1 MTATTLPSAD
11 AELGRGT
18 GPAAALVPS
27 GLSRFDVALLGG
39 LVLLSV
45 GLLFWATR
53 DAVLAAGF
61 LAGLAVAAGGVL
73 LLRRVFP
80 AVGAS
85 EAAAPDWTMLRQAV
99 DHDDVA
105 IAVTDRAGRL
115 VCANDLFA
123 TWMGGFVTPPGL
135 PLDGRGAEALKN
147 AGRAA
152 WRDGEGRV
160 DDLKVGA
167 LPLRAQV
174 NRTGQADD
182 YLVWRFAAIDRLDLA
197 SEILRHLEGPA
208 GRTLGQA
215 GVMAA
220 LVNAEGR
227 LRVANQAFLLR
238 ALGESDASHYAGR
251 DVAAMLRLDDSGG
264 LTFAREGDRAPPVR
278 MLQIPL
284 APADPAGP
292 LLLALIDEE
301 VGPADRGTAQT
312 YIETLLSL
320 LPFGLALVDRD
331 GRFLYMNR
339 AFGRAAGVAD
349 GRMPRYPGDLV
360 VGEDK
365 GPLADMI
372 RRHSSGQQV
381 GGDLSIRL
389 VGQGD
394 EPVSMRV
401 VGVRGLG
408 EAAVLLSLKDSS
420 EETRLKRQV
429 AQQSKMQAVG
439 QLAGGVA
446 HDFNNILTAVLGSC
460 DLMLMRHTPGDS
472 DYDDIQHIRSNA
484 NRAASLTRQLLAFS
498 RQQTLRPQ
506 ILQLPD
512 VISEVSHLLRRLMGD
527 TVQLAVH
534 HGRGLGAVR
543 ADPVQLEQVIINL
556 AVNARDAMMP
566 GGGTLTIETYPVSA
580 AEVRQMGNEFMPPA
594 DYSALKVSDTGAG
607 IPADVLP
614 KIFEPFFTT
623 KDVGKGTGLGLSTVY
638 GIIKQSAGFIF
649 ADSRPGEG
657 TSFTIYLPVHR
668 AAAGAPAAPGSG
680 APAVPGSGAPAV
692 PAAPIRAK
700 KSQWGTGTLLLVED
714 EDMVRAVA
722 ERALTRAGYSVVT
735 ASQGEEG
742 LERFAGMDKVDL
754 VISDVVMPTMD
765 GPTMVRA
772 MRAKRPALPVLFM
785 SGYAEEQ
792 LRQSID
798 IDHVAFLPKPF
809 SVAQLAEA
817 VSAALDDAA
826 HRVSDDG

>member
-1 MTATTLPSAD
+1 LTATSLPSAD
-11 AELGRGT
+11 GDFSRGA
-18 GPAAALVPS
+18 GAAPPVLPG
-27 GLSRFDVALLGG
+27 GLSRVDLAVVAG
-39 LVLLSV
+39 LALVSV
-45 GLLFWATR
+45 ALLFWATR
-53 DAVLAAGF
+53 DAVLAGGF
-61 LAGLAVAAGGVL
+61 LAGLAVAAGGL
-73 LLRRVFP
+73 LFVRRLFP
-80 AVGAS
+80 AAATA
-85 EAAAPDWTMLRQAV
+85 EAAVTDWTMLRQAV
-99 DHDDVA
+99 AHDDVA
-105 IAVTDRAGRL
+105 IAVTDRGGRL

-135 PLDGRGAEALKN
+135 PLDGAGAERLKD
-147 AGRAA
+147 AGRGA
-152 WRDGEGRV
+152 WRDGEGV
-160 DDLKVGA
+160 VEDLAIGA
-167 LPLRAQV
+167 LRLRAQV
-174 NRTGQADD
+174 TRTGQAED
-182 YLVWRFAAIDRLDLA
+182 YLVWRFAAQERLDLA
-197 SEILRHLEGPA
+197 GEIVRHLEGPA
-208 GRTLGQA
+208 GRTLGEA

-220 LVNAEGR
+220 LVSAEGR

-238 ALGESDASHYAGR
+238 ALGEAGQAHYVGR
-251 DVAAMLRLDDSGG
+251 DAAQMLRLDDAGA
-264 LTFAREGDRAPPVR
+264 LYFTNEGDRATPVR
-278 MLQIPL
+278 LIQVPL
-284 APADPAGP
+284 APADSIGP
-292 LLLALIDEE
+292 MLLALIDEDI
-301 VGPADRGTAQT
+301 GPADRGTAQS
-312 YIETLLSL
+312 YVETLLSL
-320 LPFGLALVDRD
+320 LPFGLAMVDRD

-339 AFGRAAGVAD
+339 AFKRAAGVAE

-389 VGQGD
+389 AGQSD
-394 EPVSMRV
+394 DPVSMRV

-420 EETRLKRQV
+420 EESRLKRQV

-472 DYDDIQHIRSNA
+472 DYDDIQQIRSNA

-512 VISEVSHLLRRLMGD
+512 VISEVSHLLKRLMGD
-527 TVQLAVH
+527 TVELVVH

-556 AVNARDAMMP
+556 AVNARDAMP
-566 GGGTLTIETYPVSA
+566 GGGTMTIETFPVST
-580 AEVRQMGNEFMPPA
+580 AEVRVMGSEIMPPA
-594 DYSALKVSDTGAG
+594 DYSALRITDTGSG

-638 GIIKQSAGFIF
+638 GIVKQSAGFIF
-649 ADSRPGEG
+649 ADSKPGEG
-657 TSFTIYLPVHR
+657 ASFTVYLPVHR
-668 AAAGAPAAPGSG
+668 AAAGG
-680 APAVPGSGAPAV
+680 APALPV
-692 PAAPIRAK
+692 PAARPK
-700 KSQWGTGTLLLVED
+700 KSQWGSGTILLVED

-722 ERALTRAGYSVVT
+722 ERALVRAGYNVV
-735 ASQGEEG
+735 AAQQGEEG
-742 LERFAGMDKVDL
+742 LERFDAMDKIDL
-754 VISDVVMPTMD
+754 VISDVVMPVMD
-765 GPTMVRA
+765 GPAMVRA
-772 MRAKRPALPVLFM
+772 MRAKKPDLPILFM

-817 VSAALDDAA
+817 VSATLDDAA
-826 HRVSDDG
+826 HRTRDGG

>member
-1 MTATTLPSAD
+1 MSRLD
-11 AELGRGT
+11 
-18 GPAAALVPS
+18 AALI
-27 GLSRFDVALLGG
+27 GG
-39 LVLLSV
+39 LALLSV
-45 GLLFWATR
+45 ALLFWATGN
-53 DAVLAAGF
+53 AVLAAGF
-61 LAGLAVAAGGVL
+61 LAGLAIAAGGL
-73 LLRRVFP
+73 ILARRLFP
-80 AVGAS
+80 AAAGG
-85 EAAAPDWTMLRQAV
+85 EAALPDWTMLRAAV
-99 DHDDVA
+99 NHDDVA

-135 PLDGRGAEALKN
+135 PLDGRGADLLKN

-152 WRDGEGRV
+152 WRDGEGHAS
-160 DDLKVGA
+160 DIAVG
-167 LPLRAQV
+167 PLQLQAQV
-174 NRTGQADD
+174 TRTGQAED
-182 YLVWRFAAIDRLDLA
+182 YLVWRFAALERLDLT
-197 SEILRHLEGPA
+197 SEVMRHLDGPA
-208 GRTLGQA
+208 GRTLARA
-215 GVMAA
+215 GIMAA
-220 LVNAEGR
+220 LVSAEGR
-227 LRVANQAFLLR
+227 LRTANQAFLLR
-238 ALGESDASHYAGR
+238 AFDEGDQAHYAGR
-251 DVAAMLRLDDSGG
+251 DVAAMLRLDDAGT
-264 LTFAREGDRAPPVR
+264 LYFAREGDRATPVR

-284 APADPAGP
+284 TPADGHGP
-292 LLLALIDEE
+292 VLLAMLDEE
-301 VGPADRGTAQT
+301 MGPADRGTAQT
-312 YIETLLSL
+312 YVETLLSL

-339 AFGRAAGVAD
+339 AFLRAAGIGE
-349 GRMPRYPGDLV
+349 GRPPRYPGDLV

-389 VGQGD
+389 IGQGD
-394 EPVSMRV
+394 DPVSMRV

-420 EETRLKRQV
+420 EESRLKRQV
-429 AQQSKMQAVG
+429 AQASKMQAVG

-446 HDFNNILTAVLGSC
+446 HDFNNILTAVLGAC

-472 DYDDIQHIRSNA
+472 DYDDIQQIRSNA

-512 VISEVSHLLRRLMGD
+512 VISEVSHLLKRLIGD
-527 TVQLAVH
+527 TVQLMVH

-543 ADPVQLEQVIINL
+543 ADPGQLEQVIINL
-556 AVNARDAMMP
+556 AVNARDAMA
-566 GGGTLTIETYPVSA
+566 GAGTLTIETYPVSA
-580 AEVRQMGNEFMPPA
+580 ADVRQMGNEFMPPA
-594 DYSALKVSDTGAG
+594 DYSALKVSDTGSG

-649 ADSRPGEG
+649 ADSRPGE

-668 AAAGAPAAPGSG
+668 ADA
-680 APAVPGSGAPAV
+680 GAPAV
-692 PAAPIRAK
+692 PAAPVKPK
-700 KSQWGTGTLLLVED
+700 KSQWGTGTILLVED

-722 ERALTRAGYSVVT
+722 ERALARAGYSVVT

-742 LERFAGMDKVDL
+742 LERFAGMEKIDL
-754 VISDVVMPTMD
+754 IVSDVVMPTMD
-765 GPTMVRA
+765 GPAMVRA

-798 IDHVAFLPKPF
+798 IADVAFLPKPF
-809 SVAQLAEA
+809 SVAQLTEA
-817 VSAALDDAA
+817 VSAALDEAA
-826 HRVSDDG
+826 HRAGHG

>member
-1 MTATTLPSAD
+1 RLFPGSVAG
-11 AELGRGT
+11 E
-18 GPAAALVPS
+18 AAL
-27 GLSRFDVALLGG
+27 
-39 LVLLSV
+39 
-45 GLLFWATR
+45 
-53 DAVLAAGF
+53 
-61 LAGLAVAAGGVL
+61 
-73 LLRRVFP
+73 
-80 AVGAS
+80 
-85 EAAAPDWTMLRQAV
+85 PDWAMLRQAV

-135 PLDGRGAEALKN
+135 PVDGRGAELLKN

-152 WRDGEGRV
+152 WRDGEGVADGIGLGPLR
-160 DDLKVGA
+160 
-167 LPLRAQV
+167 LRAQV
-174 NRTGQADD
+174 GRAGQAED
-182 YLVWRFAAIDRLDLA
+182 YLVWRFAAHERLDLA
-197 SEILRHLEGPA
+197 SEIIRHLDGPA

-220 LVNAEGR
+220 LVSPEGR
-227 LRVANQAFLLR
+227 LRSANQAFLLR
-238 ALGESDASHYAGR
+238 ALGESDMAHYVGR
-251 DVAAMLRLDDSGG
+251 DAAPMLRLDDGG
-264 LTFAREGDRAPPVR
+264 SLTPIR

-284 APADPAGP
+284 VPADAGGP
-292 LLLALIDEE
+292 MLLAVLDEE
-301 VGPADRGTAQT
+301 IGPAERGTAQT
-312 YIETLLSL
+312 YVETLLSL

-339 AFGRAAGVAD
+339 AFLRAAGIAD
-349 GRMPRYPGDLV
+349 GRMPRYPGDIV

-389 VGQGD
+389 AGQGD
-394 EPVSMRV
+394 DPVSMRV

-420 EETRLKRQV
+420 EESRLKRQV

-446 HDFNNILTAVLGSC
+446 HDFNNILTAILGSC
-460 DLMLMRHTPGDS
+460 DLMLMRHTPGDG

-512 VISEVSHLLRRLMGD
+512 VISEVSHLLKRLIGD
-527 TVQLAVH
+527 TVQLSVH

-543 ADPVQLEQVIINL
+543 ADPGQLEQVIINL
-556 AVNARDAMMP
+556 AVNARDAMP

-580 AEVRQMGNEFMPPA
+580 AEVRQMGSEFMPPA
-594 DYSALKVSDTGAG
+594 DYSALRVRDTGTG
-607 IPADVLP
+607 IPAEVLP

-649 ADSRPGEG
+649 ADSKTGEG

-668 AAAGAPAAPGSG
+668 AGGDT
-680 APAVPGSGAPAV
+680 PAV
-692 PAAPIRAK
+692 PAPPVRPK
-700 KSQWGTGTLLLVED
+700 KSQWGTGTILLVED

-722 ERALTRAGYSVVT
+722 ERALTRAGYTVVT

-742 LERFAGMDKVDL
+742 LERFAGMGKIDL
-754 VISDVVMPTMD
+754 VVSDVVMPTMD
-765 GPTMVRA
+765 GPAMVRA
-772 MRAKRPALPVLFM
+772 MRAQRPGLPVLFM

-798 IDHVAFLPKPF
+798 IDDVAFLPKPF

-826 HRVSDDG
+826 HRENHAR

>member
-1 MTATTLPSAD
+1 LTAKSLPSAD
-11 AELGRGT
+11 ADIGRGAAL
-18 GPAAALVPS
+18 AAASPRR
-27 GLSRFDVALLGG
+27 LSRTDAGLLAG
-39 LVLLSV
+39 LALLSV
-45 GLLFWATR
+45 ALLFWATR
-53 DAVLAAGF
+53 DTVLAAGF
-61 LAGLAVAAGGVL
+61 VAGIALACGGMILARRLFPAAAAG
-73 LLRRVFP
+73 
-80 AVGAS
+80 
-85 EAAAPDWTMLRQAV
+85 EAPPPDWTMLRQAV
-99 DHDDVA
+99 AHDDVA
-105 IAVTDRAGRL
+105 IAVTDRAGRM

-135 PLDGRGAEALKN
+135 PLEGRGADLLKN

-152 WRDGEGRV
+152 WRDGEGRA
-160 DDLKVGA
+160 DEIAVGG
-167 LPLRAQV
+167 LQLRAQV
-174 NRTGQADD
+174 TRTGQAED
-182 YLVWRFAAIDRLDLA
+182 YLVWRFSAHERLDLA
-197 SEILRHLEGPA
+197 SEIARHLDGPA

-220 LVNAEGR
+220 LVSAEGR
-227 LRVANQAFLLR
+227 LRAANEAFLLR
-238 ALGESDASHYAGR
+238 ALGEVDRAHYAGR
-251 DVAAMLRLDDSGG
+251 DAAAMLRLDDAGA
-264 LTFAREGDRAPPVR
+264 LYFAREGDRPTPVR
-278 MLQIPL
+278 MIQIPL
-284 APADPAGP
+284 ASAEAGGP
-292 LLLALIDEE
+292 MLLALIDEE
-301 VGPADRGTAQT
+301 IGPADRGTAQT
-312 YIETLLSL
+312 YVETLLSL
-320 LPFGLALVDRD
+320 LPFGLAMVDRD

-339 AFGRAAGVAD
+339 AFVRAAGIGD

-360 VGEDK
+360 VAEDK

-389 VGQGD
+389 AGQGD

-408 EAAVLLSLKDSS
+408 EAAVMLSLKDSS
-420 EETRLKRQV
+420 EESRLKRQV

-446 HDFNNILTAVLGSC
+446 HDFNNILTAVLGAC

-472 DYDDIQHIRSNA
+472 DYDDIQQIRSNA

-512 VISEVSHLLRRLMGD
+512 VISEVSHLLKRLIGE
-527 TVQLAVH
+527 TVQLSVH

-543 ADPVQLEQVIINL
+543 ADPGQLEQVIINL
-556 AVNARDAMMP
+556 AVNARDAMP
-566 GGGTLTIETYPVSA
+566 GGGTLTIETYPVAA
-580 AEVRQMGNEFMPPA
+580 AEVRQMGSEIMPPA
-594 DYSALKVSDTGAG
+594 DYSALKVSDTGTG

-649 ADSRPGEG
+649 ADSKPGQG
-657 TSFTIYLPVHR
+657 TSFTIYLPVHQSESG
-668 AAAGAPAAPGSG
+668 AAAPVM
-680 APAVPGSGAPAV
+680 PAVKP
-692 PAAPIRAK
+692 R
-700 KSQWGTGTLLLVED
+700 KSQWGTGTILLVED

-722 ERALTRAGYSVVT
+722 ERALARAGYTVVT
-735 ASQGEEG
+735 AAQGEEG
-742 LERFAGMDKVDL
+742 LERFAAMDRIDL
-754 VISDVVMPTMD
+754 VISDVVMPVMD
-765 GPTMVRA
+765 GPAMVRT
-772 MRAKRPALPVLFM
+772 MRAKRPDLPVLFM

-798 IDHVAFLPKPF
+798 IDRVNFLPKPF

-817 VSAALDDAA
+817 TSAALDEAA
-826 HRVSDDG
+826 HRASHDG

>member
-1 MTATTLPSAD
+1 MTAQSLPSAETD
-11 AELGRGT
+11 FSRGA
-18 GPAAALVPS
+18 GPAGPLGARIN
-27 GLSRFDVALLGG
+27 LSRVDLAVLGG
-39 LVLLSV
+39 LALLSV
-45 GLLFWATR
+45 GLLFWATGNV
-53 DAVLAAGF
+53 VLAAGF
-61 LAGLAVAAGGVL
+61 LAGLAIAAGGTL
-73 LLRRVFP
+73 LARRLFP
-80 AVGAS
+80 KAAAG
-85 EAAAPDWTMLRQAV
+85 EAALPDWTMLRVAV
-99 DHDDVA
+99 NHDDVA
-105 IAVTDRAGRL
+105 VAVTDRGGRL

-123 TWMGGFVTPPGL
+123 TWFGGFVTPPGL
-135 PLDGRGAEALKN
+135 PVDARGAEALKN
-147 AGRAA
+147 AGRTA
-152 WRDGEGRV
+152 WRDGEGV
-160 DDLKVGA
+160 ADDIAVGP
-167 LPLRAQV
+167 LQLRAHIF
-174 NRTGQADD
+174 RTGQAED
-182 YLVWRFAAIDRLDLA
+182 YLVWRFSANERIDLA
-197 SEILRHLEGPA
+197 TEIVRHLDGPA
-208 GRTLGQA
+208 GLTLAQA

-220 LVNAEGR
+220 LVSAEGR
-227 LRVANQAFLLR
+227 LRSANRAFLLR
-238 ALGESDASHYAGR
+238 ALDEADQAHYVGR
-251 DVAAMLRLDDSGG
+251 DVSAMLRLDEAGS
-264 LTFAREGDRAPPVR
+264 LYFAREGDRATPVR
-278 MLQIPL
+278 MIQIPL
-284 APADPAGP
+284 APADTHGP
-292 LLLALIDEE
+292 VLLTMLDEE
-301 VGPADRGTAQT
+301 IGPADRGTAQA
-312 YIETLLSL
+312 YVETLLSL

-339 AFGRAAGVAD
+339 AFKRAGNVGD

-394 EPVSMRV
+394 DPVSMRV

-420 EETRLKRQV
+420 EESRLKRQV
-429 AQQSKMQAVG
+429 AQASKMQAVG

-472 DYDDIQHIRSNA
+472 DYDDIQQIRSNA

-512 VISEVSHLLRRLMGD
+512 VISEVSHLLKRLIGD
-527 TVQLAVH
+527 TVQLSVH

-543 ADPVQLEQVIINL
+543 ADPGQLEQVIINL
-556 AVNARDAMMP
+556 AVNARDAMP

-580 AEVRQMGNEFMPPA
+580 ADVRQMGSEFMPPA
-594 DYSALKVSDTGAG
+594 DYSALKVSDTGTG

-649 ADSRPGEG
+649 ADSKPGK

-668 AAAGAPAAPGSG
+668 AEHGAPATPT
-680 APAVPGSGAPAV
+680 PVPKP
-692 PAAPIRAK
+692 K
-700 KSQWGTGTLLLVED
+700 KSQWGTGTILLVED

-722 ERALTRAGYSVVT
+722 ERALARAGYTVFT

-742 LERFAGMDKVDL
+742 LERFAGMEKVDL
-754 VISDVVMPTMD
+754 VVSDVVMPTMD
-765 GPTMVRA
+765 GPAMVRE
-772 MRAKRPALPVLFM
+772 MRKKRPALPVLFM

-792 LRQSID
+792 LRQSIN
-798 IDHVAFLPKPF
+798 IDDVAFLPKPF

-817 VSAALDDAA
+817 VSAALDNAA
-826 HRVSDDG
+826 HRASDG

>member
-1 MTATTLPSAD
+1 MTAQSLPSAETD
-11 AELGRGT
+11 FSRGA
-18 GPAAALVPS
+18 GPAGPLGARFN
-27 GLSRFDVALLGG
+27 LSRVDLAVLGG
-39 LVLLSV
+39 LALLSV
-45 GLLFWATR
+45 GLLFWATGNV
-53 DAVLAAGF
+53 VLAAGF
-61 LAGLAVAAGGVL
+61 LAGLAIAAGGTL
-73 LLRRVFP
+73 LARRLFP
-80 AVGAS
+80 KAAAG
-85 EAAAPDWTMLRQAV
+85 EAALPDWTMLRVAV
-99 DHDDVA
+99 NHDDVA
-105 IAVTDRAGRL
+105 VAVTDRGGRL

-123 TWMGGFVTPPGL
+123 TWFGGFVTPPGL
-135 PLDGRGAEALKN
+135 PVDARGAEALKN
-147 AGRAA
+147 AGRTA
-152 WRDGEGRV
+152 WRDGEGV
-160 DDLKVGA
+160 ADEIAVGP
-167 LPLRAQV
+167 LQLRAHIF
-174 NRTGQADD
+174 RTGQAED
-182 YLVWRFAAIDRLDLA
+182 YLVWRFSANERLDLA
-197 SEILRHLEGPA
+197 TEIVRHLDGPA
-208 GRTLGQA
+208 GLTLAQA

-220 LVNAEGR
+220 LVSAEGR
-227 LRVANQAFLLR
+227 LRSANRAFLLR
-238 ALGESDASHYAGR
+238 ALDEADQAHYVGR
-251 DVAAMLRLDDSGG
+251 DVSAMLRLDEAGS
-264 LTFAREGDRAPPVR
+264 LYFAREGDRATPVR
-278 MLQIPL
+278 MIQIPL
-284 APADPAGP
+284 APADTHGP
-292 LLLALIDEE
+292 VLLTMLDEE
-301 VGPADRGTAQT
+301 IGPADRGTAQA
-312 YIETLLSL
+312 YVETLLSL

-339 AFGRAAGVAD
+339 AFKRAGNVGE

-394 EPVSMRV
+394 DPVSMRV

-420 EETRLKRQV
+420 EESRLKRQV
-429 AQQSKMQAVG
+429 AQASKMQAVG

-472 DYDDIQHIRSNA
+472 DYDDIQQIRSNA

-512 VISEVSHLLRRLMGD
+512 VISEVSHLLKRLIGD
-527 TVQLAVH
+527 TVQLSVH

-543 ADPVQLEQVIINL
+543 ADPGQLEQVIINL
-556 AVNARDAMMP
+556 AVNARDAMP

-580 AEVRQMGNEFMPPA
+580 ADVRQMGSEFMPPA
-594 DYSALKVSDTGAG
+594 DYSALKVSDTGTG

-649 ADSRPGEG
+649 ADSKPGE

-668 AAAGAPAAPGSG
+668 AEHGAPATPTPVSK
-680 APAVPGSGAPAV
+680 P
-692 PAAPIRAK
+692 K
-700 KSQWGTGTLLLVED
+700 KSQWGTGTILLVED

-722 ERALTRAGYSVVT
+722 ERALARAGYTVVT

-742 LERFAGMDKVDL
+742 LERFAGMEKVDL
-754 VISDVVMPTMD
+754 VVSDVVMPTMD
-765 GPTMVRA
+765 GPAMVRE
-772 MRAKRPALPVLFM
+772 MRKKRPALPVLFM

-792 LRQSID
+792 LRQSIN
-798 IDHVAFLPKPF
+798 IDDVAFLPKPF

-817 VSAALDDAA
+817 VSAALDNAA
-826 HRVSDDG
+826 HRASDG